1 MSASPDMTNEQY
13 EKELKAYRITTEERK
28 SAPPNAGSAT
38 RYEYEATFENPEDR
52 PFAFGHNF
60 TKLFWIFF
68 IGCLAGFW
76 CLKNAWRS
84 SSRTRLSCV

>member
-28 SAPPNAGSAT
+28 KRSAERWKRN

-52 PFAFGHNF
+52 PFAFGMNF

-68 IGCLAGFW
+68 IGSLPVL
-76 CLKNAWRS
+76 CLKNAGRS

>member
-38 RYEYEATFENPEDR
+38 AMNM
-52 PFAFGHNF
+52 
-60 TKLFWIFF
+60 KLHSKTRKTAR
-68 IGCLAGFW
+68 L
-76 CLKNAWRS
+76 RS
-84 SSRTRLSCV
+84 A